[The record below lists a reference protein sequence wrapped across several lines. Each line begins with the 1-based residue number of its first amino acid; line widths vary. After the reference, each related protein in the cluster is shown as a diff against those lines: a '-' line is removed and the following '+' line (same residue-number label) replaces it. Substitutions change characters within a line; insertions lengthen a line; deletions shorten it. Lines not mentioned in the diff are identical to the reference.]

1 MSSKATFRAVVARVL
16 TVRDEVGGR
25 EASGTAFHSTGNLP
39 REFGAGEEVL
49 LREVTADEIRSDRQ
63 LAYWFVAV
71 VPTVM
76 ACWFKERG
84 VKYTKLQVHGILMAH
99 FGVEDGEQPVLVDT
113 PLGPTYSN
121 YPSSRFKSRK
131 QFAQIT
137 EGVREWVANRY
148 PGVRIPTP
156 DEWNG
161 EEAA

>member
-1 MSSKATFRAVVARVL
+1 MPSKATFRAVVGGVIS
-16 TVRDEVGGR
+16 VSDEVSWR
-25 EASGTAFHSTGNLP
+25 TATGVSFHAFGNLP

-49 LREVTADEIRSDRQ
+49 LREVTADELRSERQ

-76 ACWFKERG
+76 ACWFRERG

-99 FGVEDGEQPVLVDT
+99 FGVEDGAQPVLVDT